1 MCTWQGLDESEP
13 AQVQS
18 WRAVGAVIVSGAER
32 RRAKR
37 NVRRFAAVAGLQPA
51 TTAVAFVT
59 GAGRQTGTKPYAVAL

>member
-1 MCTWQGLDESEP
+1 M
-13 AQVQS
+13 
-18 WRAVGAVIVSGAER
+18 
-32 RRAKR
+32 R